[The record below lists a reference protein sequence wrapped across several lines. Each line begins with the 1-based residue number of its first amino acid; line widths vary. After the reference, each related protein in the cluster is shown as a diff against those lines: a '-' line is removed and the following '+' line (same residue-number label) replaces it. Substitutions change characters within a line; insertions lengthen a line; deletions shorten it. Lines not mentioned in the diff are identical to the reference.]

1 MTTKKFQ
8 FLTIT
13 LFALVLIL
21 VSCSNGDNA
30 TGTEG
35 ITNPV
40 QKSVS
45 KQAPVEKVHP
55 KNSQAASSTLKNGQT
70 IHFEKIIFTIPDDWE
85 KDSRTDV
92 CYPSSSDKNIPLPPV
107 SLYYG
112 NIPMMPGTTLD
123 NLVKSHIGAEP
134 MQKSSLTICSYK
146 GFVCQWASY
155 KHKHIGIFLEE
166 KIGGNMGMIHFVQCQ
181 APASSYDS
189 HEDTLKK
196 IIASAR
202 CK

>member
-1 MTTKKFQ
+1 MTIKKIQ
-8 FLTIT
+8 FFTIS

-40 QKSVS
+40 QKSSS
-45 KQAPVEKVHP
+45 KSTPVDKAQPE
-55 KNSQAASSTLKNGQT
+55 NGQAASSILKNGQT
-70 IHFEKIIFTIPDDWE
+70 FHFGKIIFTIPRNWE

-107 SLYYG
+107 SLHYG
-112 NIPMMPGTTLD
+112 NIPLMPGNTLD
-123 NLVKSHIGAEP
+123 NQVQSHIGTKPLKISEL
-134 MQKSSLTICSYK
+134 SICGYK
-146 GFVCQWASY
+146 GFVCQWKSY
-155 KHKHIGIFLEE
+155 NHKHIGIFLEE
-166 KIGGNMGMIHFVQCQ
+166 KMGGNMGMIHFIKCQ
-181 APASSYDS
+181 APASSYNS
-189 HEDTLKK
+189 HEETLKN